1 MRLTE
6 QAIRKLPEPEK
17 GNRIFYDDR
26 VRGLGIRVTAASAR
40 SFILN
45 FRINGRERRLTI
57 GSWPE
62 WSTTAARER
71 AKELRQEI
79 DRGVDPLAEKQQ
91 LHTDLSFGELVEEYL
106 RVEASKQK
114 RSKEYARMLKR
125 DALPKWRNLR
135 AADIRRRDVIALVE
149 KKADGAPI
157 AANRL
162 LELIGRVY
170 NFGIRC
176 EIVETNPCRLVRK
189 PGVERSKDRFLSR
202 GEIRNLWE
210 ALDGSWFT
218 TQTAASLRLIL
229 ATAQRPG
236 EVVSMRWVDLDLDS
250 GWWTI
255 PSERAKNMLSHR
267 VPICQTAREILQS
280 LPPIGE
286 WVFPSTTDKDDHM
299 DRNGLAVALWRAR
312 KRKTDPLTVMGFSP
326 HDLRRTAATH
336 MASAG
341 VDRFVIGRVLNHKE
355 PGVTK
360 VYDRHSYDPEKRK
373 ALDLWNEHLQR
384 ILGTE
389 AAEDKIV
396 EFAK

>member
-26 VRGLGIRVTAASAR
+26 VTGLGIRVTAASAR

-106 RVEASKQK
+106 RVEASNQK

-202 GEIRNLWE
+202 EEIRNLWE

-218 TQTAASLRLIL
+218 TQTAGSLRLIL

-236 EVVSMRWVDLDLDS
+236 EVVSMRWEDLDLDN

-255 PSERAKNMLSHR
+255 PSERAKNSLSHR
-267 VPICQTAREILQS
+267 VAICQTAREILQS
-280 LPPIGE
+280 LQPVAK

-312 KRKTDPLTVMGFSP
+312 KRKTDPLTVMDFSA

-336 MASAG
+336 MASVG
-341 VDRFVIGRVLNHKE
+341 VDRFVIGRVLNHVE
-355 PGVTK
+355 RGVTR
-360 VYDRHSYDPEKRK
+360 VYDRHSYDVEKRD
-373 ALDLWNEHLQR
+373 ALNRWDRLLQNVLHEKSGNM
-384 ILGTE
+384 I
-389 AAEDKIV
+389 
-396 EFAK
+396 EFVR